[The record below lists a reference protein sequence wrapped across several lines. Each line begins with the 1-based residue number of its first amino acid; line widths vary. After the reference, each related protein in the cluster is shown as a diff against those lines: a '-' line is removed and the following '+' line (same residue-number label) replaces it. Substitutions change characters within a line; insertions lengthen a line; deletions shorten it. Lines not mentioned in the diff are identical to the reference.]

1 MSSIRTLVSVTISL
15 GYLQYAILYTH
26 AHTQAHTQTHT
37 HTFQVQENLQIPIQ
51 CDSLTFSLTLLIQ
64 GEQIGN
70 FSSIDSVVNF

>member
-26 AHTQAHTQTHT
+26 AHTQTHT